1 MLKALLA
8 SSVFHVAVGLG
19 LLSSA
24 WWWWQ
29 DSAPRREPP
38 TLAVSLPDTPPPVTE
53 DSVEI
58 PVVPPNEPEPEV
70 IPVVDVEA
78 TALEPLEDLPPAE
91 DYRAVRPWMPR
102 GQRYRPTAPP
112 PNRVKET
119 EVAATEPPPLVV
131 SPQPAPPPSEP
142 QASVLLA
149 PQIDAEQCPA
159 PEYPR
164 RARRLRL
171 EGTTQL
177 LVTVSAEGEPMKV
190 LVQTSSGHALL
201 DDAAVKA
208 VYRWHFHPA
217 KRDGVVEQG
226 DLLVP
231 IRFDIV
237 D

>member
-1 MLKALLA
+1 MK
-8 SSVFHVAVGLG
+8 
-19 LLSSA
+19 
-24 WWWWQ
+24 
-29 DSAPRREPP
+29 
-38 TLAVSLPDTPPPVTE
+38 
-53 DSVEI
+53 I
-58 PVVPPNEPEPEV
+58 PLVPPSEPEPHV
-70 IPVVDVEA
+70 IPVVEVEA
-78 TALEPLEDLPPAE
+78 SALEPLEELPPAE

-112 PNRVKET
+112 PNRVKDLATQES
-119 EVAATEPPPLVV
+119 EVDPHTPPSPPP
-131 SPQPAPPPSEP
+131 PAQEP
-142 QASVLLA
+142 RASVLLA
-149 PQIDAEQCPA
+149 PQIDAKQCPA

-177 LVTVSAEGEPMKV
+177 LVTVSAEGRPV
-190 LVQTSSGHALL
+190 RVVVQTSSGHPLL
-201 DDAAVKA
+201 DDAAITA
-208 VYRWHFHPA
+208 VHLWRFHPA